1 MCTAPK
7 ISQSSIK
14 SAPVL
19 ATPTYADA
27 SISKPSLLQRNSE
40 GNRNIKT
47 SSRGLLEDAYKVKK
61 GLLGE

>member
-7 ISQSSIK
+7 ISSSTVK
-14 SAPVL
+14 TPPPV
-19 ATPTYADA
+19 AVPTYADA
-27 SISKPSLLQRNSE
+27 SISKSSLAQRSSE

-47 SSRGLLEDAYKVKK
+47 TSRGLLDDATKVKK